1 VCACVA
7 VCVVVCVVYNVGCC
21 VWLLAFSGI
30 VIRLAVAAAG
40 PLAVSVAYR
49 FKHYKQKVYKGWFR
63 RVKRGKNGL

>member
-30 VIRLAVAAAG
+30 PIRLAVTVAG
-40 PLAVSVAYR
+40 PLAVIVAVSVAYR
-49 FKHYKQKVYKGWFR
+49 FKHYKRKVYKGGFV
-63 RVKRGKNGL
+63 RV